1 MTITN
6 AVIFRINQLLKDRKM
21 TKRQLAQS
29 GGISEGTLASVY
41 KQIARGVSLKTIY
54 AISKGFS
61 MTMAEFLDDDVFRQ
75 IEIEE

>member
-54 AISKGFS
+54 AISKGFG